1 MASQKVDT
9 HQKNSPKSKLGVWII
24 GGRGAVSSSVILGTC
39 AIRKGLIDNTGL
51 VTKMQPF
58 SQLPLAEIESMV
70 FGGHDPGN
78 HTIVDSAR
86 SLGREAID
94 PRIID
99 SLSEELDAINRNIL
113 VPPARKDGD
122 SPLTFVK
129 QVQDDI
135 LKFKH
140 THQLENLV
148 VVNLSSTEPVIVPH
162 SAHQSLPEFRTALSL
177 SSSSLPGFSASA
189 TLKPLEEAQLPVSV
203 LYAYAALDA
212 GFPYVNFTPS
222 TGANLPALEQLA
234 AEKKVPFAGS
244 DGKTGETLL
253 KTALA
258 PMFAQRALKIQSWVG
273 YNILGNGDGKSLSD
287 PSNAKSKLQ
296 TKGAVLPGILGYEP
310 FSHVAIDYV
319 PSIGD
324 WKTAVDL
331 VQFEGFFNTPMTF
344 SFTWRGC
351 DSMLAAPLILDLV
364 RLTQLAHE
372 RKETGALAH
381 LAFFFKSPLACNI
394 HDLSKQYELLTSHVM
409 NGEKS
414 SAPRLNTV

>member
-1 MASQKVDT
+1 MNMASQKVET
-9 HQKNSPKSKLGVWII
+9 SNKSSSAQIHGEKLGVWII

-39 AIRKGLIDNTGL
+39 ALRNGLIDHTGL
-51 VTKMQPF
+51 VTKTQPF
-58 SQLPLAEIESMV
+58 TQLPLAEIESMV
-70 FGGHDPGN
+70 FGGHDPGS

-99 SLSEELDAINRNIL
+99 SLAEELDAINRNIL
-113 VPPARKDGD
+113 IPPARTGA
-122 SPLTFVK
+122 PAAFVK

-135 LKFKH
+135 LKFKQ
-140 THQLENLV
+140 THQLKNIV

-162 SAHQSLPEFRTALSL
+162 PAHQSLPEFRTALSL
-177 SSSSLPGFSASA
+177 SSTEASTGLSA
-189 TLKPLEEAQLPVSV
+189 LKEEQLPVSV

-212 GFPYVNFTPS
+212 GIPYVNFTPS

-234 AEKKVPFAGS
+234 AEKHVPYAGS

-258 PMFAQRALKIQSWVG
+258 PMFAQRALKVQSWVG

-287 PSNAKSKLQ
+287 PNNAKSKIQ
-296 TKGAVLPGILGYEP
+296 TKGAALPAILGYEP

-344 SFTWRGC
+344 SFQWRGC

-364 RLTQLAHE
+364 RLTHLAHQRGE
-372 RKETGALAH
+372 SGAMAH
-381 LAFFFKSPLACNI
+381 LAFFFKSPLACNV
-394 HDLSKQYELLTSHVM
+394 HDLSKQYELLMSHVM
-409 NGEKS
+409 NS
-414 SAPRLNTV
+414 V